1 MAKSEFKV
9 IKQASL
15 TNNCPECYNQDL
27 SLTFFQK
34 HICGPFY
41 HRTTGELKRE
51 LKCNTCK
58 SLLYPVSWT
67 EDIER
72 SVEYYEKAVQPEK
85 TAIRFRPLFYI
96 LVLLG
101 VVMAGAF
108 IYLYL
113 QGVIEF

>member
-1 MAKSEFKV
+1 MAKSKFEI
-9 IKQASL
+9 IKEAPL
-15 TNNCPECYNQDL
+15 TNNCPECFNQDL
-27 SLTFFQK
+27 SLTFYQK
-34 HICGPFY
+34 HLYGAFY
-41 HRTTGELKRE
+41 HRVTGELKRE

-85 TAIRFRPLFYI
+85 SSIRFQPLFYI

-101 VVMAGAF
+101 VALAGAL

-113 QGVIEF
+113 QGAIGI